1 MTGFGNFL
9 YFDKKQDFSIERAI
23 SMWLRINYFPLLLS
37 FALNVKLENYYVV
50 PLHTAGFFVTMATCY
65 LAKVME
71 YYISP
76 SSVWSTSFRRNAVAI
91 LICFLVHIIFYETE
105 MKSILKIFSDEYYFR
120 FQVDK
125 YSAVIGIL
133 SGFVWGRFKDYMN
146 WCYGSSSIDTTTT
159 TSTTTVTNGD
169 NSSTTAT
176 NTICTGDDATM
187 SPRQRQCMWY
197 QRGGG
202 AFLIMAWWYCFGSNA
217 DKFTYNPIHPY
228 IFWMP
233 VAGYLMLRNSS
244 KYLTEV
250 HSEALEFLGKI
261 TLETYVLQFHVFMC
275 QEVQHIPIVIPGSGP
290 EGDAILRF
298 LNMLLCG
305 TLFVALAYWA
315 RQITITTQTTF
326 TDLLVSLMKHWR
338 KGKSNSSGSGGGTN
352 KDNHNSV
359 EMNALMAN
367 QEESHYSRK
376 QSEITIMAAAPMSD
390 NGKDSSDEA

>member
-37 FALNVKLENYYVV
+37 YSLNVKLENYYVV

-65 LAKVME
+65 FAKVLE
-71 YYISP
+71 SYTSW
-76 SSVWSTSFRRNAVAI
+76 SSNSRNAVAI
-91 LICFLVHIIFYETE
+91 LVCFIAHAVFYETDL
-105 MKSILKIFSDEYYFR
+105 KSFLKIFSDEYYFR

-125 YSAVIGIL
+125 YAAVVGIL
-133 SGFVWGRFKDYMN
+133 SGFFWGRFKEFMN
-146 WCYGSSSIDTTTT
+146 WCYGSS
-159 TSTTTVTNGD
+159 TNDSEG
-169 NSSTTAT
+169 
-176 NTICTGDDATM
+176 GGGM
-187 SPRQRQCMWY
+187 SQQQKRCMWY
-197 QRGGG
+197 QRIAGVL
-202 AFLIMAWWYCFGSNA
+202 LISVWWNLFGYIK

-233 VAGYLMLRNSS
+233 VAGYLMVRNSS

-250 HSEALEFLGKI
+250 HSHALEFLGRI

-290 EGDAILRF
+290 DGTALLRF

-326 TDLLVSLMKHWR
+326 TDLLVSLMKHLR
-338 KGKSNSSGSGGGTN
+338 QEDDMKQ
-352 KDNHNSV
+352 NSV
-359 EMNALMAN
+359 EMDALKGDEHFA
-367 QEESHYSRK
+367 RK
-376 QSEITIMAAAPMSD
+376 QSEITIMAAAPSD
-390 NGKDSSDEA
+390 DGKDSSDEA